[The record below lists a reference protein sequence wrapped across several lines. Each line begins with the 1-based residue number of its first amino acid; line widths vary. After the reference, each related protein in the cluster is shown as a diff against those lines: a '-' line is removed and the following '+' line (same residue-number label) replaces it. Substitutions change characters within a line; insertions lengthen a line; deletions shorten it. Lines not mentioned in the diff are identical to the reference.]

1 MDNELLITLLNQYNR
16 LIIPNFGA
24 FLKKKQAG
32 ANVVVFTP
40 FLKIDDGILREAIV
54 QRLDITDSQASSVIV
69 EFVAQVRS
77 AIEQSSRYYIT
88 DLGTIKHDANG
99 ALSFIYEPKV
109 ITIEPIIEQKS
120 EPVVTRTI
128 PIPEPKPEPVVTRPV
143 PIPEPKLQPQ
153 PQPQPIAP
161 RPAPIRPPQPI
172 QSPMTAPR
180 SASPMQG
187 IPPAPRPINRR
198 PNVPPQH
205 QSPQR
210 PRPTGRPKQP
220 STTNKIKNLPKT
232 DLWLLFAIIAALSV
246 IALLTYGYLNSD
258 PQIILNPE
266 VEQGVDSLIN
276 N

>member
-24 FLKKKQAG
+24 FLKKEQAG

-120 EPVVTRTI
+120 EPVVKRTI
-128 PIPEPKPEPVVTRPV
+128 PIPELKPEPVVTRPA
-143 PIPEPKLQPQ
+143 PIPEPKPQPQ
-153 PQPQPIAP
+153 LQPQPIAP

-172 QSPMTAPR
+172 QSPMTATR
-180 SASPMQG
+180 SVSPMQG

-205 QSPQR
+205 QLPQR

-232 DLWLLFAIIAALSV
+232 DLWLLIAIIAALSV